1 MSLTVRDNWSRH
13 VVVQCT
19 LLTGGGDGL
28 AQTAA
33 FRDDRES
40 GTKPDAELAP
50 GRAGPLSLPKLLLTP
65 EEAAHVLG
73 IGRTKLYQLLADGQL
88 PSVRIGGSR
97 RVSTEALSQF
107 VRDLQPATGWQ
118 RVG

>member
-1 MSLTVRDNWSRH
+1 M
-13 VVVQCT
+13 QCT
-19 LLTGGGDGL
+19 LLSGGGDRL

-33 FRDDRES
+33 FRNDGHSVTGPDGDPAS
-40 GTKPDAELAP
+40 GY
-50 GRAGPLSLPKLLLTP
+50 AGPLGLPKLLLTP

-97 RVSTEALSQF
+97 RVSTDALSRF
-107 VRDLQPATGWQ
+107 VQGLQAVTAGQ
-118 RVG
+118 QAARA

>member
-1 MSLTVRDNWSRH
+1 
-13 VVVQCT
+13 
-19 LLTGGGDGL
+19 L

-33 FRDDRES
+33 FRDDRDS
-40 GTKPDAELAP
+40 ATGPDAELAP
-50 GRAGPLSLPKLLLTP
+50 GRPRQVGLPKLLLTP

-97 RVSTEALSQF
+97 RVSTDALSRF
-107 VRDLQPATGWQ
+107 VQGLEPVTAGQQAARI
-118 RVG
+118 